1 MQNSIIDC
9 SPFVAVPVPREVI
22 AEAGIEADAPLQF
35 TAADGKVTM
44 ENVSPDEAD
53 IVCDGDCERCPL
65 RMLADIGKYGGC
77 S

>member
-1 MQNSIIDC
+1 MQNSITDC
-9 SPFVAVPVPREVI
+9 SPFVAVSVPRETI
-22 AEAGIEADAPLQF
+22 AEAGIDVDASLQF

-65 RMLADIGKYGGC
+65 HLLAGIGKYSDGL
-77 S
+77 